1 MLDTLITGAGAGLG
15 PTSVIVVH
23 VAPSVFVSWMRGR
36 SVAGS
41 RAVVDGDDVA
51 VVDTPPTRVGT
62 MTTVGQQ
69 SRGATLR
76 VLKGFYEGLEVA
88 IDRDR
93 LVIGRGREADLAVA
107 EPTISRQHAAIEWD
121 GDGYTLQDLGSTN
134 GSRVN
139 GRRETRARLRDGDEI
154 ELGRLQLR
162 LCAPAFAARG

>member
-1 MLDTLITGAGAGLG
+1 M
-15 PTSVIVVH
+15 
-23 VAPSVFVSWMRGR
+23 
-36 SVAGS
+36 
-41 RAVVDGDDVA
+41 
-51 VVDTPPTRVGT
+51 
-62 MTTVGQQ
+62 
-69 SRGATLR
+69 R

-162 LCAPAFAARG
+162 LRAPENEARG